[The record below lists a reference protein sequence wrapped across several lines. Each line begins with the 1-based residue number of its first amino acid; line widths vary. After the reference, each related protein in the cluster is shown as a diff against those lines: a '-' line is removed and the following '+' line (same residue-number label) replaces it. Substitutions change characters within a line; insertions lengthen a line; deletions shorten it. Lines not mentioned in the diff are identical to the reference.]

1 MRYLI
6 EKGLA
11 VLALL
16 LLLGGQAGAQSGA
29 VNSPVLTIDSE
40 QLFVQSQF
48 GQKFAQDFEARGKI
62 LEAENRRIEAELIA
76 EEKELTERRAT
87 LPPAKFRSLADAFDE
102 KVEQIRAEQNA
113 KSRALAQSTETVR
126 RQFLLAAGPVL
137 EKILFESNA
146 AVVVERRT
154 VFLSVRA
161 IDITDLAIARLNAE
175 IGDGSDLAQ
184 QTTPNEDSE

>member
-102 KVEQIRAEQNA
+102 KVEQIRRMVDVVDSCYDRNLLQSSADPP
-113 KSRALAQSTETVR
+113 RA
-126 RQFLLAAGPVL
+126 G
-137 EKILFESNA
+137 
-146 AVVVERRT
+146 
-154 VFLSVRA
+154 
-161 IDITDLAIARLNAE
+161 RLWCGHQRSKREPEPRDDEWCYACVHR
-175 IGDGSDLAQ
+175 
-184 QTTPNEDSE
+184 